1 MSLPWFRLYRELKDD
16 PKIGL
21 LDDATFRVFIES
33 MCWACE
39 RSNGGGIGLTME
51 NVAWAFRRDVSVQ
64 LKSLFKCGVMKVSGS
79 GEIVVTKWSERQMS
93 SDVSTERVRKFRQNN
108 KGNVSETFQKR
119 PMKRFETVQEE
130 RRGEEKYK
138 TNRGFALKES
148 GVQLLS
154 LIETCKEILG
164 EEEMTKYHKRWTDR
178 AMSDPVRLEKVL
190 SDMKDF
196 KLQNGVIKKSAGARA
211 EQLWGQLK

>member
-39 RSNGGGIGLTME
+39 RANGGGIGLTME
-51 NVAWAFRRDVSVQ
+51 NAHWAFRRDVSVP
-64 LKSLFKCGVMKVSGS
+64 LKNLFECGVMKVSSS

-108 KGNVSETFQKR
+108 KGNVSETFLKR
-119 PMKRFETVQEE
+119 PMKRFETVLEE

-138 TNRGFALKES
+138 TNKGLALKES

-164 EEEMTKYHKRWTDR
+164 TV
-178 AMSDPVRLEKVL
+178 ARLH
-190 SDMKDF
+190 
-196 KLQNGVIKKSAGARA
+196 ARR
-211 EQLWGQLK
+211 